1 MEKNKKQDDNKGK
14 DKKETEI
21 MYKIITIGDTEVG
34 KSAIIRRVVR
44 NTFEEKTMSTIGMN
58 LFEKKITLKNN
69 KEITLQLVDT
79 AGQERY
85 KSIGKSYFKNADGVL
100 FVFALNNLQSFENI
114 PNWMKIFDESSNET
128 LKIPKNLVGNK
139 KDLGSEI
146 EVNEDIINDF
156 LKKNNNFIYKA
167 VSAKE
172 DNNEIH
178 DLFQEMAERLYEED
192 IKNGHS
198 KNKTTVK
205 LTNEKQVDRRGC
217 KFKKCI
223 M

>member
-1 MEKNKKQDDNKGK
+1 
-14 DKKETEI
+14 
-21 MYKIITIGDTEVG
+21 
-34 KSAIIRRVVR
+34 
-44 NTFEEKTMSTIGMN
+44 MN
-58 LFEKKITLKNN
+58 LLKKKITLKNN

-85 KSIGKSYFKNADGVL
+85 KSIGKNYFKNADGVL
-100 FVFALNNLQSFENI
+100 FVFALNNSQSFENI
-114 PNWMKIFDESSNET
+114 PNWMKIFDESSNEA

-139 KDLGSEI
+139 KDLEYNI
-146 EVNEDIINDF
+146 EVNEDMINEF

-172 DNNEIH
+172 DNNEIQ
-178 DLFQEMAERLYEED
+178 DLFQEIAERLYEED

-205 LTNEKQVDRRGC
+205 LTKDKQDHRRGC
-217 KFKKCI
+217 AFKKCI